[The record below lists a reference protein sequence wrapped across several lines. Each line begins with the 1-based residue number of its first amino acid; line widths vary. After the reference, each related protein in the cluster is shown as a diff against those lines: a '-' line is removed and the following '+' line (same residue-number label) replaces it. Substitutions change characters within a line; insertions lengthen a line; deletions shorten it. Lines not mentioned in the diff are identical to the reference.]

1 MKRFVFLGAGLLT
14 LLAFGLSHG
23 QDKVKNDPKKDQG
36 KKTKKA
42 KAPVAIGTKMKD
54 LRFKDIR
61 YLPRSIKEIGS
72 RKAYVIVASTV
83 SCPINGRYWPKLK
96 ALHKEYK
103 GKGVEFLALNVE
115 ARDSIKDMA
124 TQAVEYGVPFHFVK
138 DTTGRC
144 IRKLGLTTTAQVVIL
159 DSKRVL
165 RYRGRVDDQY
175 RFNGSRPKATRHD
188 LKNALDQLLAGK
200 DITVKETPVD
210 GCRIQ
215 FQKEKYTGSEKIT
228 YARHI
233 APMMQKHCQD
243 CHRPGGLAPFDLM
256 SYDDVAT
263 NASMISE
270 VVAERRMP
278 PWYAS
283 EKSKGFHNYRGMNSE
298 ERAQLIHWAKN
309 GTPRGNAKN
318 EPKPRQFPKTKK
330 WEIGVPDMTIRVPQ
344 VVKLPADGYVNYK
357 YFFIP
362 GQFPHDRWIEAI
374 QIRPDNTRVLHH
386 CNMLYTI
393 IDENGKRQDTNFVT
407 GVVPGSGASFTQK
420 GTAFKI
426 PKGATLILQAHY
438 TTTGKEE
445 TDQLTIGFKFARNI
459 VNKEL
464 RSVRASNRRFK
475 IPAGATHHRVR
486 GGAKLP
492 GNVQAIALFSHM
504 HLRGKAMIFNAI
516 YPDGKK
522 EEILTVPNYS
532 FDWQQSYKWKLGTK
546 TFPKGTRIQ
555 AIGIYDNSKFNPFN
569 PDATKDISY
578 GLQTY
583 HEMMFG
589 FFFFVLEDEN
599 LQLKVDP
606 KTGKALGQVKEAIKP
621 TPTPEPKKRK
631 KKFFSL
637 TPR

>member
-1 MKRFVFLGAGLLT
+1 MKRLVFLGVGILTALGLSI
-14 LLAFGLSHG
+14 SHG
-23 QDKVKNDPKKDQG
+23 QDAVKNGPKKLQQDKG
-36 KKTKKA
+36 KKARKQT
-42 KAPVAIGTKMKD
+42 PIGSKIKD

-61 YLPRSIKEIGS
+61 YLPRSIKEIGK

-83 SCPINGRYWPKLK
+83 SCPINARYWPKLK
-96 ALHKEYK
+96 SLHKQYHD
-103 GKGVEFLALNVE
+103 KGVEFLALNVE

-138 DTTGRC
+138 DMTGRS
-144 IRKLGLTTTAQVVIL
+144 IRALGLTTTAQVVIL
-159 DSKRVL
+159 DGQRVL
-165 RYRGRVDDQY
+165 KYRGRIDDQY
-175 RFNGSRPKATRHD
+175 RFNGARPKASTNE
-188 LKNALDQLLAGK
+188 LQTALNEVLAGK
-200 DITVKETPVD
+200 DVKVKETPVD

-215 FQKEKYTGSEKIT
+215 FQKVKYTGAEKIT
-228 YARHI
+228 YAQHI

-256 SYDDVAT
+256 TYDDVAT
-263 NASMISE
+263 NAPMISE
-270 VVAERRMP
+270 VVAEQRMP

-298 ERAQLIHWAKN
+298 ERARLIHWAKN
-309 GTPRGNAKN
+309 GTPRGDAKA
-318 EPKPRQFPKTKK
+318 EPTPRQFPKTK

-393 IDENGKRQDTNFVT
+393 IDKDGKRQETNFIT
-407 GVVPGSGASFTQK
+407 GVVPGSGATFTQK

-445 TDQLTIGFKFARNI
+445 TDQLTLGFKFARNVI
-459 VNKEL
+459 QKEL
-464 RSVRASNRRFK
+464 RSVRASNRKFK
-475 IPAGATHHRVR
+475 IPAGASHHRVR

-492 GNVQAIALFSHM
+492 GKVQAIALFSHM

-516 YPDGKK
+516 YPDGRK

-532 FDWQQSYKWKLGTK
+532 FDWQQSYKWKLGSK

-569 PDATKDISY
+569 PDSTKDISY
-578 GLQTY
+578 GPQTY

-589 FFFFVLEDEN
+589 FFFFVLEEEKLN
-599 LQLKVDP
+599 LRIDTKTGKVLGQATEEPKKAP
-606 KTGKALGQVKEAIKP
+606 KTGKKA
-621 TPTPEPKKRK
+621 K
-631 KKFFSL
+631 KKFFSI
-637 TPR
+637 TPK